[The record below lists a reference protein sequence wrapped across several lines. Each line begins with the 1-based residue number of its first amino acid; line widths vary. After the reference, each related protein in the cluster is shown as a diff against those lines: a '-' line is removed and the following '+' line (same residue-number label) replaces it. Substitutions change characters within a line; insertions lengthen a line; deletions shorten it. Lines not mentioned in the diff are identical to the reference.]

1 MNFRLTNE
9 STTGETFPDCFGYR
23 QQRKSQR
30 NSKYF
35 IKITCIDER
44 VIESK
49 GKAKEIQNIEITYL
63 DESLLRVV
71 PVI

>member
-1 MNFRLTNE
+1 MKVLQAKHFQTVLV
-9 STTGETFPDCFGYR
+9 R
-23 QQRKSQR
+23 QQRKSRR